1 MGDTFGI
8 WIIEAGQLLHHAHRS
23 RPTIET
29 TSHIGGV
36 MKKILATTM
45 VVGALGLGLGAP
57 VASADPDWG
66 GDCDCGWGW
75 NNGWNGGWD
84 GNWGGP
90 WYPGKWING
99 CVSGPFGH
107 VSVCW

>member
-1 MGDTFGI
+1 MI
-8 WIIEAGQLLHHAHRS
+8 
-23 RPTIET
+23 
-29 TSHIGGV
+29 
-36 MKKILATTM
+36 KKILAATM
-45 VVGALGLGLGAP
+45 IVGATALGPGTALAQ
-57 VASADPDWG
+57 ADPDWG
-66 GDCDCGWGW
+66 GDCDCGGGWGW

-99 CVSGPFGH
+99 CISGPYGH